1 MADIS
6 RIFTYRRRS
15 NFSRFHFTFRLF
27 QTPAIKLKNMLS
39 DFLINDANYP
49 SSTVSQQSIPFFTTY
64 KMIRLFSLYFS
75 HSLLR
80 DDDRPPVKFV
90 RKSFITLRNLDGAL
104 YRSIAKLSFPSEA
117 IIIDIDEKIFTSFHV
132 FIYLSAS
139 SRSIQPRHINI
150 ISTSFYFI
158 FPTIHRALFPT
169 PSSIIF
175 IKFKLITLHDVS
187 LHLILP
193 YVSFHLLL
201 KFHHAK
207 WFTFFYPQ

>member
-1 MADIS
+1 M
-6 RIFTYRRRS
+6 RIT
-15 NFSRFHFTFRLF
+15 LW
-27 QTPAIKLKNMLS
+27 I
-39 DFLINDANYP
+39 
-49 SSTVSQQSIPFFTTY
+49 VSQQSIPFFTTY
-64 KMIRLFSLYFS
+64 KMIRLFSLFPFVTS
-75 HSLLR
+75 RWWSA
-80 DDDRPPVKFV
+80 PVKFV

-175 IKFKLITLHDVS
+175 IKLSQVQTHYITRRFFIS
-187 LHLILP
+187 
-193 YVSFHLLL
+193 YSSFHSIFFLNFITQSGSHFFIHNNIISITFLYISSS
-201 KFHHAK
+201 F
-207 WFTFFYPQ
+207 FTIYSINPYSFEPIQKLMFI

>member
-1 MADIS
+1 
-6 RIFTYRRRS
+6 
-15 NFSRFHFTFRLF
+15 
-27 QTPAIKLKNMLS
+27 MLS

-49 SSTVSQQSIPFFTTY
+49 SSTVSLASQQSIPFFTTY
-64 KMIRLFSLYFS
+64 KMIRLFSLFPFVTS
-75 HSLLR
+75 RWWSA
-80 DDDRPPVKFV
+80 PVKFV

>member
-1 MADIS
+1 M
-6 RIFTYRRRS
+6 RITLLRPWVS
-15 NFSRFHFTFRLF
+15 NRFLSLPLIKWSDYFLFTFPIRYFEMMIDPPL
-27 QTPAIKLKNMLS
+27 NLS
-39 DFLINDANYP
+39 EKA
-49 SSTVSQQSIPFFTTY
+49 
-64 KMIRLFSLYFS
+64 
-75 HSLLR
+75 LLPWGILMER
-80 DDDRPPVKFV
+80 CIDR
-90 RKSFITLRNLDGAL
+90 
-104 YRSIAKLSFPSEA
+104 IAKLSFPSEA

-187 LHLILP
+187 LHLIPP

>member
-1 MADIS
+1 M
-6 RIFTYRRRS
+6 RIT
-15 NFSRFHFTFRLF
+15 LW
-27 QTPAIKLKNMLS
+27 I
-39 DFLINDANYP
+39 
-49 SSTVSQQSIPFFTTY
+49 VSQQSIPFFTTY
-64 KMIRLFSLYFS
+64 KMIRLFSLFPFVTS
-75 HSLLR
+75 RWWSA
-80 DDDRPPVKFV
+80 PVKFV

-175 IKFKLITLHDVS
+175 IKLSQVQTHYITRRFFTSYSS
-187 LHLILP
+187 LRFIP
-193 YVSFHLLL
+193 SSS
-201 KFHHAK
+201 
-207 WFTFFYPQ
+207 

>member
-27 QTPAIKLKNMLS
+27 QPRYQIEKYAFWFFDKWCELPFGSWVSNRFLSLPLIKWS
-39 DFLINDANYP
+39 DYFL
-49 SSTVSQQSIPFFTTY
+49 
-64 KMIRLFSLYFS
+64 FS

-104 YRSIAKLSFPSEA
+104 YRSHCEAFISFWSYY
-117 IIIDIDEKIFTSFHV
+117 IDIDEKIFTSFHV

-175 IKFKLITLHDVS
+175 IKLSQVQTHYITRRFFTSYSS
-187 LHLILP
+187 LRFIP
-193 YVSFHLLL
+193 SSS
-201 KFHHAK
+201 
-207 WFTFFYPQ
+207 

>member
-1 MADIS
+1 M
-6 RIFTYRRRS
+6 RIT
-15 NFSRFHFTFRLF
+15 LW
-27 QTPAIKLKNMLS
+27 I
-39 DFLINDANYP
+39 
-49 SSTVSQQSIPFFTTY
+49 VSQQSIPFFTTY

-80 DDDRPPVKFV
+80 DDDRPP
-90 RKSFITLRNLDGAL
+90 LNLSEKAL
-104 YRSIAKLSFPSEA
+104 LPWGILMERCIDRIAKLSFPSEA

>member
-104 YRSIAKLSFPSEA
+104 YRSHCEAFISFWSYY
-117 IIIDIDEKIFTSFHV
+117 IDIDEKIFTSFHV

-175 IKFKLITLHDVS
+175 IKLSQVQTHYITRRFFTSYSS
-187 LHLILP
+187 LRFIP
-193 YVSFHLLL
+193 SSS
-201 KFHHAK
+201 
-207 WFTFFYPQ
+207 

>member
-1 MADIS
+1 M
-6 RIFTYRRRS
+6 RIT
-15 NFSRFHFTFRLF
+15 LW
-27 QTPAIKLKNMLS
+27 I
-39 DFLINDANYP
+39 
-49 SSTVSQQSIPFFTTY
+49 VSQQSIPFFTTY
-64 KMIRLFSLYFS
+64 KMIRLFSLFPFVTS
-75 HSLLR
+75 RWWSA
-80 DDDRPPVKFV
+80 PVKFV

-117 IIIDIDEKIFTSFHV
+117 ITSISTKKSLHLSTFSFTF
-132 FIYLSAS
+132 YLSAS

-187 LHLILP
+187 LYLILRFIP
-193 YVSFHLLL
+193 SSS
-201 KFHHAK
+201 
-207 WFTFFYPQ
+207 